1 VRSDP
6 VSASTAEFIV
16 GAASLAQLPRGGL
29 PEIAL
34 AGRSNV
40 GKSSLLNRLVG
51 RKKLAR
57 TSKTPGKTREI
68 NLYRIDGKLIIADLP
83 GYGFAKVP
91 KAVKRAW
98 GDLIERYLNEREEL
112 RGVVQLV
119 DLRHLPTGDDV
130 QMQEWARHYGVPTLI
145 AATKADKI
153 AKSKRSQAIRKIR
166 EVMSPPPETPVI
178 SFSAVTGE
186 GAREIWSWVQA
197 VSGVR

>member
-1 VRSDP
+1 MSVKKAD
-6 VSASTAEFIV
+6 FIV

-40 GKSSLLNRLVG
+40 GKSSLLNRLTG

-68 NLYRIDGKLIIADLP
+68 NLYRIDDQLVLADLP

-91 KAVKRAW
+91 RAVKRKW

-112 RGVVQLV
+112 RGIVHLV
-119 DLRHLPTGDDV
+119 DLRHRPTADDV
-130 QMQEWARHYGVPTLI
+130 QMHEWARHYEVPTLI

-153 AKSKRSQAIRKIR
+153 ARSKRAPAIRAIE
-166 EVMSPPPETPVI
+166 EVLDPAPGTPVVT
-178 SFSAVTGE
+178 FSAVTGE
-186 GAREIWSWVQA
+186 GAGDIWAWIREA
-197 VSGVR
+197 AGLR

>member
-1 VRSDP
+1 MSVKK
-6 VSASTAEFIV
+6 AEFVV

-40 GKSSLLNRLVG
+40 GKSSLLNRLTG

-68 NLYRIDGKLIIADLP
+68 NLYRIDEEFMLADLP

-91 KAVKRAW
+91 RAVKRQW
-98 GDLIERYLNEREEL
+98 GDLIERYLNERNEL
-112 RGVVQLV
+112 RGIVHLV
-119 DLRHLPTGDDV
+119 DLRHLPTAGDV
-130 QMQEWARHYGVPTLI
+130 QMHEWVRHYDVPTLI

-153 AKSKRSQAIRKIR
+153 ATSRRAQALRAIE
-166 EVMSPPPETPVI
+166 EVLDPAPGTPVVA
-178 SFSAVTGE
+178 FSAVTGE
-186 GAREIWSWVQA
+186 GAREIWRWVRETA
-197 VSGVR
+197 GLR

>member
-1 VRSDP
+1 MSVKK
-6 VSASTAEFIV
+6 AEFVI

-40 GKSSLLNRLVG
+40 GKSSLLNRLTG

-68 NLYRIDGKLIIADLP
+68 NLYRIDEELVLADLP

-91 KAVKRAW
+91 RPVKRQW

-112 RGVVQLV
+112 RGIVHLI
-119 DLRHLPTGDDV
+119 DLRHRPTADDV
-130 QMQEWARHYGVPTLI
+130 QMHEWARHYEVPTLI

-153 AKSKRSQAIRKIR
+153 ARSRRALAIRAVE
-166 EVMSPPPETPVI
+166 EVLDPAPGAPVVA
-178 SFSAVTGE
+178 FSAVTGE
-186 GAREIWSWVQA
+186 GAGEIWRWVRETA
-197 VSGVR
+197 GLR